1 MILYVTYITV
11 IVTQSNNIK
20 KNIESLSGMVHTGG
34 KSPQDRLG
42 NMQTY
47 GTTLASAYM
56 LYCLSATWLQLQ
68 IIERSLRWE

>member
-1 MILYVTYITV
+1 
-11 IVTQSNNIK
+11 
-20 KNIESLSGMVHTGG
+20 MVHTGG

-47 GTTLASAYM
+47 RTTLASAYM
-56 LYCLSATWLQLQ
+56 LYCLSTTWLQLQ